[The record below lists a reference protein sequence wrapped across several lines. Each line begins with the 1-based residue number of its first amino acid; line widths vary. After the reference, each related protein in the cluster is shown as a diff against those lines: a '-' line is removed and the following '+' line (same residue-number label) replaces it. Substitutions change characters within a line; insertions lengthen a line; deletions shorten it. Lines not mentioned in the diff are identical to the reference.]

1 MEKAQ
6 QRALTDVRRRS
17 DLLHLELLREHK
29 WQTFERLE
37 AVYKERLMV
46 VLLKWLKANSV
57 QSKGPLRGFRRVG
70 DQFSRGYDIVD
81 NYH

>member
-1 MEKAQ
+1 M
-6 QRALTDVRRRS
+6 RCRS

-29 WQTFERLE
+29 WQTFDRLE

-46 VLLKWLKANSV
+46 VLQKWLKAKSV
-57 QSKGPLRGFRRVG
+57 QSKGPLRGFRRV
-70 DQFSRGYDIVD
+70 DDHFYPHLDIVD